1 MSAYSPLCETCVWS
15 LCTGALDCMCVLQV
29 SSPTCQTGNGVHP
42 LQELPGSQLSLV
54 VGVAREDGLAHLH
67 LGQSVPASL
76 CPLWGSIHAR
86 EVLVNQRHSTSK
98 KVPVPFDLFLISRN
112 ARLKEVGKPVTYT
125 WCVCVCV
132 CYTDCPGCSPPLLSP
147 GLLGLQPSL
156 PNLLCGGDLTS
167 DQLGPQW
174 RACDITLTDRDKEA
188 QPGC

>member
-67 LGQSVPASL
+67 LGQSVPASR

-132 CYTDCPGCSPPLLSP
+132 
-147 GLLGLQPSL
+147 
-156 PNLLCGGDLTS
+156 
-167 DQLGPQW
+167 
-174 RACDITLTDRDKEA
+174 TLTAPAAHLHCYHQDCLGSSLRFQTSCVVVISPLTNLD
-188 QPGC
+188 PSGGHVT